1 MSPTLGNHE
10 LQLQQIRGKKY
21 VFLSLVSHEVGL
33 EWLLIIAN
41 GCLKQII
48 DNINHLRKWF
58 APKLNAEILLAISVE
73 VLDNKF
79 AKDIGKMS

>member
-10 LQLQQIRGKKY
+10 LQLQQMRGKKY

-33 EWLLIIAN
+33 RWMLIMPN

-48 DNINHLRKWF
+48 
-58 APKLNAEILLAISVE
+58 
-73 VLDNKF
+73 
-79 AKDIGKMS
+79 